1 MKKFS
6 SLRLDDDGPDAIGAV
21 NATFGNN
28 TAASQPPFQNPVPA
42 GAVGVSPDTG
52 ASYKV
57 VMDLDE
63 TVILVSG
70 KEERVYLAPAG
81 EKNADVGAPF
91 ASFPDVTENIIISDV
106 YGGFL
111 NYLPSEMES
120 AGVANLRSSPLTGVP
135 EGSRSM

>member
-1 MKKFS
+1 MRKFS
-6 SLRLDDDGPDAIGAV
+6 SLRLDDDGPDAVAAV

-28 TAASQPPFQNPVPA
+28 TISDKPPFQDAVDA
-42 GAVGVSPDTG
+42 GAVGVSPVTG
-52 ASYKV
+52 ASYRV

-63 TVILVSG
+63 TVILVTG

-91 ASFPDVTENIIISDV
+91 ACFPDVTENILISDV

-111 NYLPSEMES
+111 NYKPDEMHET
-120 AGVANLRSSPLTGVP
+120 GVANLRSSPLTGVP
-135 EGSRSM
+135 VGSRSM